1 MKNSKIRNR
10 VLGFAGALIV
20 CFAISASASSSP
32 SVSFTTFLAGSN
44 EDQAK
49 AVAMDSAGN
58 TYVTGFT
65 CSNNFPLVLAS
76 ISSFQ
81 GPCDA
86 FLAKLS
92 PSGAVLF
99 STYWGGSGSDF
110 ATGIAVDS
118 TGVYITGYTNSANF
132 PGHRIGPLN
141 SQYHPFVSKFSLSGQ
156 EIYSVV
162 FGGSNRDEANAIAV
176 DASHNAYVAGYTLSS
191 DFPMHGLPL
200 YHGGY
205 DAFVAKLDSLGNVI
219 NSAFVGGSSND
230 WANGVA
236 IDGAGYV
243 YITGGTASADFP
255 HTMPISIVAGT
266 NTFVVKLNPGLGID
280 YANVLG
286 GGWNYGTAIW
296 ADTFNTY
303 VAGWIGPNTGFPA
316 SPGALQTV
324 RPSLSGYGTFV
335 AEFDSTYGGR
345 TYSSYLGGSN
355 GSTVPTAIAVQGG
368 KVYVA
373 GNTSSTS
380 FPGAPAITPN
390 PTAGWVVKLA
400 PQLNSLY
407 YTTFLGASINGIAV
421 DLRYQR
427 FTTISNV
434 EVYTAGYRFTGSTA
448 ISSEDAF
455 AVKLVE
461 PASSPIICCAVLQ

>member
-1 MKNSKIRNR
+1 MKHSKIHSGI
-10 VLGFAGALIV
+10 LGGLGALFL
-20 CFAISASASSSP
+20 CFAISASASGP
-32 SVSFTTFLAGSN
+32 NVSFTTFLAGSN

-65 CSNNFPLVLAS
+65 CSGNFPLVLAS

-86 FLAKLS
+86 FLTKLS
-92 PSGAVLF
+92 PSGGILF

-118 TGVYITGYTNSANF
+118 TGVYITGYTNSPNF

-141 SQYHPFVSKFSLSGQ
+141 SHYHVFVSKFSLSGGQ
-156 EIYSVV
+156 IYSVV
-162 FGGSNRDEANAIAV
+162 FGGSSLDEANGIAV
-176 DASHNAYVAGYTLSS
+176 DASHNAYVAGITYSA
-191 DFPMHGLPL
+191 DFPMHGASFN
-200 YHGGY
+200 HGGY
-205 DAFVAKLDSLGNVI
+205 DAFVAKLDLYGNLI
-219 NSAFVGGSSND
+219 NSTYVGGSNSD
-230 WANGVA
+230 WANGIA
-236 IDGAGYV
+236 LDGAGYV
-243 YITGGTASADFP
+243 YITGLTASVNFP
-255 HTMPISIVAGT
+255 HTMPITIGFGT
-266 NTFVVKLNPGLGID
+266 NTFVVKLNPGLGMMFS
-280 YANVLG
+280 NVQG
-286 GGWNYGTAIW
+286 GGSDYGIAIW

-303 VAGWIGPNTGFPA
+303 VTGLVSATSYFPT
-316 SPGALQTV
+316 SVGAFQ
-324 RPSLSGYGTFV
+324 SSKSSSGSAAFV
-335 AEFDSTYGGR
+335 AQFDSTYGER
-345 TYSSYLGGSN
+345 IYSSYLGGNN
-355 GSTVPTAIAVQGG
+355 GDTHPTAIAVQGG
-368 KVYVA
+368 NVYVA

-400 PQLNSLY
+400 PQLSSLD
-407 YTTFLGASINGIAV
+407 YTTFLGASINSIAV
-421 DLRYQR
+421 DLRFQR

-448 ISSEDAF
+448 VSSEDAF

-461 PASSPIICCAVLQ
+461 PASSPVICCAILQ